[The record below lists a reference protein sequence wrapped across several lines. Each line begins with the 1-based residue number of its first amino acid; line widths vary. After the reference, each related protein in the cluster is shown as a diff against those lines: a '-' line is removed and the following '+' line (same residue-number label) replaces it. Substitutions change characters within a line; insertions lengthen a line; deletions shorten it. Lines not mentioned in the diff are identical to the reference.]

1 MAKILLIASKDYK
14 YYNFRS
20 EMILKLV
27 ELGHEV
33 VLSCPPGDKIK
44 FFTDRGCSFVPHEM
58 DRRGTSISA
67 DLKLTILRYFLTKFL

>member
-1 MAKILLIASKDYK
+1 MAKILLIASKDYN